1 MKFDFVVVGSGPAG
15 SVLSDELSK
24 KGFSVAL
31 VDRASNDN
39 SQAIN
44 HFFCPYIS
52 ESPNYYTP
60 VFSNVMGGNS
70 LLWHSKVYLLS
81 KQELSSYNWFFSYAE
96 LKKYSD
102 FLSKKLKVNKSLLSK
117 HEDKDDA
124 IYRYSYRASFRDIYD
139 HLKIKKNSKIKVFR
153 GYSPIKLNIKDKTVN
168 NVIIKDIEDKET
180 NISIKYD
187 LIFCCGGLGN
197 PHILLN
203 LLKKK
208 NKNLGR
214 FLSDHPHLNLGKIKI
229 SELFRFK
236 KILKPNIKL
245 NLNIKTHEA
254 ALIVEN
260 KKYFCGIQLDYK
272 LDPTRQLI
280 RFFIRI
286 KNLKLRIFLR
296 SFSFF
301 VRKINGLFH
310 MMGFF
315 FKKYYKYSFEFFF
328 SQSPSFKNKIYLT
341 NKLDKF
347 GLKKININWDL
358 QKEDLNNYIR
368 LIEKSSKNKKIVI
381 SKEKFLHNFYKNGLS
396 GQHPSCTTKI
406 GKNDKDGVVNKN
418 LKLFGYN
425 NMYVVGSSVF
435 PFNGYT
441 NPTWTIMTLALRL
454 ARRLIKIRN

>member
-31 VDRASNDN
+31 IDRASNDKPR
-39 SQAIN
+39 AIN
-44 HFFCPYIS
+44 HFFCPYINK
-52 ESPNYYTP
+52 SPKYYTP
-60 VFSNVMGGNS
+60 VFSNEMGGNS

-81 KQELSSYNWFFSYAE
+81 KQELESYNWFIKYEE
-96 LKKYSD
+96 LKKYSNI
-102 FLSKKLKVNKSLLSK
+102 LSKKLKINKSLITK
-117 HEDKDDA
+117 YKKKNG
-124 IYRYSYRASFRDIYD
+124 IVYRYSHRASFRNIYE
-139 HLKIKKNSKIKVFR
+139 HLKVKQNNKIKVFKE
-153 GYSPIKLNIKDKTVN
+153 YSPIKLNIIN
-168 NVIIKDIEDKET
+168 NNVKSVIIKNTKQEEK
-180 NISIKYD
+180 NIYVKND

-208 NKNLGR
+208 NKNLGKY
-214 FLSDHPHLNLGKIKI
+214 LSDHPHVNLGKIKI
-229 SELFRFK
+229 SELFNFK
-236 KILKPNIKL
+236 KILKPNVKI
-245 NLNIKTHEA
+245 NLKIKTNEA
-254 ALIVEN
+254 ALIIDN
-260 KKYFCGIQLDYK
+260 KNYFCGVQVDYK
-272 LDPTRQLI
+272 LDPTRQLT

-286 KNLKLRIFLR
+286 KNLKLRMFLR
-296 SFSFF
+296 LFGFF

-310 MMGFF
+310 MLGYF

-328 SQSPSFKNKIYLT
+328 SQSPSFKNRIYLT
-341 NKLDKF
+341 KKIDKF
-347 GLKKININWDL
+347 GLKTVNIKWNL
-358 QKEDLNNYIR
+358 QKDDLKNYKE
-368 LIEKSSKNKKIVI
+368 LIEKSSNNKNILLD
-381 SKEKFLHNFYKNGLS
+381 KEDFKNNFYKNGLA

-435 PFNGYT
+435 PYNGYT

-454 ARRLIKIRN
+454 ARRLTRIH